1 MLNISVTQPQ
11 SLVTF
16 HFIGDDLLSKR
27 RNNRALKAVDNTV
40 NFTDYVQ
47 KRKNITLVAKSQNQ
61 QEYITALLDET
72 RNIVFATGPAGSGKT
87 LLGVMAGV
95 KFLREGH
102 IDRLILTRP
111 AVGVDDEKH
120 GFLPGDLTSKMAPW
134 LRPLFDVIA
143 EYYNQKDIAYMLET
157 QKIEIT
163 PLAFMRGRTF
173 KNAWVVFDEAQN
185 STVNQMK
192 MILTRLGDNSRMVV
206 TGDLGQYDR
215 KFLNDNGLRDFI
227 DRLACADSQRIC
239 HVKFNHKDIQRHPVV
254 EEVLKLYGES

>member
-1 MLNISVTQPQ
+1 
-11 SLVTF
+11 
-16 HFIGDDLLSKR
+16 LSKR
-27 RNNRALKAVDNTV
+27 RSRALKAVDNTV
-40 NFTDYVQ
+40 NFNDYVQ
-47 KRKNITLVAKSQNQ
+47 KRKHIVLSAKSQNQ
-61 QEYITALLDET
+61 QEYINALLDEG

-87 LLGVMAGV
+87 LLGVMAGI
-95 KFLREGH
+95 KAFREGH
-102 IDRLILTRP
+102 VDKLILTRP

-143 EYYNQKDIAYMLET
+143 EYYSQKDISYMLED
-157 QKIEIT
+157 QRIEIT

-173 KNAWVVFDEAQN
+173 KNSWVVFDEAQN

-192 MILTRLGDNSRMVV
+192 MVLTRLGENSRMVV
-206 TGDLGQYDR
+206 TGDLCQYDR

-227 DRLACADSQRIC
+227 DRLTLANSERIC
-239 HVKFNHKDIQRHPVV
+239 HVKFTHGDIQRHPVV